1 MTIASGA
8 TLDMNSINDSMGTIA
23 GGGNITN
30 NSGATGL
37 TIVGTG
43 GTNFSGSITGTS
55 SFTKSSA
62 STGTTTL
69 SGNNTVKNLNINAG
83 IFTITGSNTISG
95 AVNITGNGTLAA
107 SSGRI
112 NFNNNGAA
120 GAADVFVT
128 GVGAEISNSAVGI
141 TTSNT
146 IHLDGGA
153 PSGVTDTKLV
163 QIESTSGNSWNIT
176 GKITGTGGLLRDN
189 DGAGTLTL
197 SGPNDFSGGFFITNR
212 DVTAGSKDAFG
223 TGTLN
228 IGSSTAPTTAI
239 SLKSSTDL
247 SGANAI
253 GNAVTVNQNFG
264 VAGSQKLELSGSVN
278 LGAVNRTVTVT
289 NAADTIVSG
298 VVGDGGSGT
307 GALSKSGVGNLV
319 LSGPNVY
326 GGGTVVTAGTLLAN
340 NALGSATG
348 SGNVGVSGG
357 VFGGTGSLTGS
368 VTVSGTGIVS
378 PGGTGN
384 VESLAVG
391 GLSLLAGSTLVYEI
405 NSSLPFAIGADLM
418 NVVLGGDTFLDTT
431 GAGVTLSVDDIAL
444 TDAVYANKLTLLS
457 YDATKAPI
465 GTFAGRPEGSL
476 VTIGVTGYTIHYA
489 DIEPG
494 LNFDA
499 PGAGSGFNYVTLTA
513 VPEADAF
520 MLGGLVC
527 MVVGIVHG
535 GRKLFP
541 KIASA

>member
-1 MTIASGA
+1 MLKSQIAPRNY
-8 TLDMNSINDSMGTIA
+8 DIKYDS
-23 GGGNITN
+23 
-30 NSGATGL
+30 SRWR
-37 TIVGTG
+37 
-43 GTNFSGSITGTS
+43 
-55 SFTKSSA
+55 A
-62 STGTTTL
+62 S
-69 SGNNTVKNLNINAG
+69 
-83 IFTITGSNTISG
+83 
-95 AVNITGNGTLAA
+95 
-107 SSGRI
+107 
-112 NFNNNGAA
+112 
-120 GAADVFVT
+120 
-128 GVGAEISNSAVGI
+128 
-141 TTSNT
+141 
-146 IHLDGGA
+146 
-153 PSGVTDTKLV
+153 SGVTDTKLV

-228 IGSSTAPTTAI
+228 VTLLGSTTAI

-307 GALSKSGVGNLV
+307 GAVEQVGRRQFGAL
-319 LSGPNVY
+319 GPERLRRRH
-326 GGGTVVTAGTLLAN
+326 GFTAGTLLAN
-340 NALGSATG
+340 NALDVSPG

-357 VFGGTGSLTGS
+357 VVGGTGSLTGS

-476 VTIGVTGYTIHYA
+476 VTIRGHPVIRFTT
-489 DIEPG
+489 PTSS
-494 LNFDA
+494 
-499 PGAGSGFNYVTLTA
+499 PV
-513 VPEADAF
+513 
-520 MLGGLVC
+520 
-527 MVVGIVHG
+527 
-535 GRKLFP
+535 
-541 KIASA
+541 